1 MDSLANVL
9 MSIAALVVLVVGA
22 PRAGREVAAARGWE
36 KLIALGSL
44 FVAVSLAAFAPE
56 HFHGPAFVQNMV
68 PSYMPFRLFWAY
80 LVGCAIFA
88 AAVSLSVG
96 KLERWSSTLLGVMFT
111 LFVCMIY
118 LPSAIG
124 HADNRLAWSILLRD
138 SSFAAGSWALAGLHW
153 RAAAPQPSKWM
164 VFVGRI
170 IIATAAI
177 FYGVQHWLHPEIA
190 PGVPLTLKTPA
201 WVPFPSLWAYL
212 TGAVLLAGGVGLAV
226 NKHARMAAAAI
237 GAVMT
242 ALVLFLYL
250 PNLFIALGKPAA
262 AVNEGLNYVYDT
274 LLYAGAALVL
284 ASALPHE
291 SRLMDR
297 PRAS

>member
-1 MDSLANVL
+1 MDSLANDL
-9 MSIAALVVLVVGA
+9 MVAAALVVLVIGA
-22 PRAGREVAAARGWE
+22 PRARREVAAARGWE

-56 HFHGPAFVQNMV
+56 HFHGPEFVQNMV

-88 AAVSLSVG
+88 AAVSLSIGRFVR
-96 KLERWSSTLLGVMFT
+96 LSSTLLGVMFT

-118 LPSAIG
+118 VPSALR

-153 RAAAPQPSKWM
+153 RASAPPASRWM
-164 VFVGRI
+164 VLVGRI
-170 IIATAAI
+170 VIATAAI
-177 FYGVQHWLHPEIA
+177 YYGVLHWLHPDVA

-201 WVPFPSLWAYL
+201 WVPIPSLWAYL
-212 TGAVLLAGGVGLAV
+212 TGAVLLAGGIGLAV
-226 NKHARMAAAAI
+226 DKRARTAATAI
-237 GAVMT
+237 GVVMT

-250 PNLFIALGKPAA
+250 PNLFIALGRSAA
-262 AVNEGLNYVYDT
+262 AVNEGLNYVADT

-297 PRAS
+297 PTVS